1 VQFFGRL
8 LSCDR
13 IQSKANLKIKTI
25 ATCELCNLDEETA
38 QHIIFEYP
46 FALSPSGN
54 PWGSASRLIKV

>member
-13 IQSKANLKIKTI
+13 IQSKAI